1 MMYKTTC
8 AIVIKG
14 DRVEKGKVVD
24 LSLEEAT
31 RLGTDVVPVE
41 AEIKAEPEPTPEK
54 PLEEMNHAELKE
66 KAKELGLKQS
76 GSIADLRERITLHL
90 AGKEELTD
98 DNN

>member
-8 AIVIKG
+8 AVVIKG

-24 LSLEEAT
+24 LSLEDAT
-31 RLGTDVVPVE
+31 RLGNDVVPVE
-41 AEIKAEPEPTPEK
+41 AEKKAEPVATPEK
-54 PLEEMNHAELKE
+54 PLEELNHAELKE
-66 KAKELGLKQS
+66 KAKELNLKQS

-90 AGKEELTD
+90 EGEELQ

>member
-1 MMYKTTC
+1 MLYKTTC
-8 AIVIKG
+8 AVVLKG
-14 DRVEKGKVVD
+14 DRIEKGKVVD

-41 AEIKAEPEPTPEK
+41 AETKAEPVPTPEK

-66 KAKELGLKQS
+66 KAKELNLKQS

-90 AGKEELTD
+90 EGKEELTD